1 LVVRIELHQG
11 APAATQYRISAVSEK
26 AMSIRRVM
34 ELVAALHCQGYGR
47 LRLACSWENA
57 GPAPVWFGDIVPV
70 ACIQREHGARL
81 ADWRTAPYL
90 RERMPRYLEDERTGI
105 GNANDLP
112 MFTSRRFG
120 RPGYPWPNF
129 LHQTREQSAE
139 EWLSLYP
146 NLAAE
151 GVGADPEYVAWYAR
165 MLEATAPTGV
175 IAATRYWEEPPG
187 YLYVSQG
194 PSGVDRVPLPP
205 PGGPCLG
212 DSDPAAR
219 ADLGPPTGLSK
230 RAFLAD
236 PEGQHFIHGD
246 AIPTEWAA
254 EGWEA
259 GCLGEAARQWAREL
273 NKGELLRVTPFRHF
287 LAHGLGADQVALLYS
302 FLRDNSRRPEIH
314 WRQEFERV
322 FARCSHA
329 LPPWDRGQ
337 LLDFYGGAVFRA
349 VARGDLRALRGI
361 IPGLQR
367 YGLRLSDVCMRLD
380 QLETICPS
388 VARVKAPGAKPEE
401 VWTPLGLAER
411 AQLATMAVALREMG
425 CQA

>member
-1 LVVRIELHQG
+1 
-11 APAATQYRISAVSEK
+11 
-26 AMSIRRVM
+26 M
-34 ELVAALHCQGYGR
+34 ELVGALHRKGYGR

-70 ACIQREHGARL
+70 TYIRPEHGARL
-81 ADWRTAPYL
+81 ADWRTVPYL
-90 RERMPRYLEDERTGI
+90 CERMHRYLEAERTGI
-105 GNANDLP
+105 GNPNDLP

-120 RPGYPWPNF
+120 HPGYPWPNF
-129 LHQTREQSAE
+129 RQQTLEQCAE
-139 EWLSLYP
+139 DWLSLYR

-165 MLEATAPTGV
+165 MLAVTAPTGV
-175 IAATRYWEEPPG
+175 IAAACYWEEPPG

-212 DSDPAAR
+212 DSDSGAR
-219 ADLGPPTGLSK
+219 ADLSPPTGPSK

-236 PEGQHFIHGD
+236 PEGQHFIHED
-246 AIPTEWAA
+246 AIPVEWAA
-254 EGWEA
+254 EAWEA
-259 GCLGEAARQWAREL
+259 GGMGEAAREWAREL
-273 NKGELLRVTPFRHF
+273 SRGELLRVTPFRQF
-287 LAHGLGADQVALLYS
+287 LARGLSTDQVATLYS
-302 FLRDNSRRPEIH
+302 FLRDNSRHPEIH
-314 WRQEFERV
+314 WRQGFERL
-322 FARCSHA
+322 FAGCSHA

-337 LLDFYGGAVFRA
+337 LLEFYGGAVFRA

-361 IPGLQR
+361 VPGLQR
-367 YGLRLSDVCMRLD
+367 YGLQLSDVRMRLD
-380 QLETICPS
+380 RLEAICPI

-411 AQLATMAVALREMG
+411 AQLAEMAVALLEMG
-425 CQA
+425 CRV